1 MAVRI
6 DPLCIISKYLD
17 QGSLAYRILV
27 EHGRAVAD
35 KSILIARCVADLYPD
50 LAFIE
55 EAAML
60 HDIGIFMTREPRLGC
75 NGDKDYICHGYLGR
89 EMLDQEG
96 LPAHGL
102 VCERHIGVGLTVR
115 DIQRQHLPIPQREMM
130 PTTLEEKIIC
140 YADKFFSK
148 RIEALREEKGLEE
161 VRKNIAHYGQDHLDR
176 FEALHALLGR

>member
-1 MAVRI
+1 M
-6 DPLCIISKYLD
+6 
-17 QGSLAYRILV
+17 

-35 KSILIARCVADLYPD
+35 KSLLIARSVADLHPD
-50 LAFIE
+50 LTFIE

-89 EMLDQEG
+89 ELLEQEG

-102 VCERHIGVGLTVR
+102 VCERHVGVGLTVR
-115 DIQRQHLPIPQREMM
+115 DIERQNLPIPRREML
-130 PTTLEEKIIC
+130 PVTLEEKIIC

-148 RIEALREEKGLEE
+148 RIEALREEKGIEE
-161 VRKNIAHYGQDHLDR
+161 VRRRIAGYGQDDLER
-176 FEALHALLGR
+176 FERLHALFSR